1 MEKLCFAIQGKTF
14 LKSMMPLIIFS
25 NKLGIQP
32 VIFCF
37 AKRMG
42 KPYDNIDV
50 AYLTKVLADFK
61 VFCEL
66 VMVDN
71 NQEINQYELNNL
83 IINRLVTV
91 EKNIEEL
98 SKDIHHLNQSVEHKS
113 DSYSQYDNN

>member
-1 MEKLCFAIQGKTF
+1 MGCLFSHYYNQKRKMFNSNNNSLDDYASFIDNDTMEL
-14 LKSMMPLIIFS
+14 LIKKNDESIF
-25 NKLGIQP
+25 I
-32 VIFCF
+32 
-37 AKRMG
+37 
-42 KPYDNIDV
+42 
-50 AYLTKVLADFK
+50 
-61 VFCEL
+61 
-66 VMVDN
+66 DN